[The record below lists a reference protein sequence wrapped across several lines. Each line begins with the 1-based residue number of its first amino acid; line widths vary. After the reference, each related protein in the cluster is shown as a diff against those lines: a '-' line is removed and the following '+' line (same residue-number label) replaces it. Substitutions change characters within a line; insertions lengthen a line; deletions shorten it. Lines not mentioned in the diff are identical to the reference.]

1 MEWTRCGP
9 ATAWPPVLWA
19 LTSDSSACSEV
30 GPASWGL
37 ASWAPL
43 PDVCSLGVLDPGG
56 APGAWES
63 ESLGECWW
71 RWWGGQFKMLIPRL
85 QPKPEES
92 TFLGVGQKHFFP
104 LPFKILKYTCVY
116 NAEEEWKGNDT

>member
-71 RWWGGQFKMLIPRL
+71 RWWGGNLKCSFPGFNPNLRNQHSWEWDRN
-85 QPKPEES
+85 
-92 TFLGVGQKHFFP
+92 TFFP
-104 LPFKILKYTCVY
+104 FHLKS
-116 NAEEEWKGNDT
+116 

>member
-1 MEWTRCGP
+1 MGIRI
-9 ATAWPPVLWA
+9 
-19 LTSDSSACSEV
+19 SR
-30 GPASWGL
+30 
-37 ASWAPL
+37 
-43 PDVCSLGVLDPGG
+43 GVLV
-56 APGAWES
+56 AVV
-63 ESLGECWW
+63 
-71 RWWGGQFKMLIPRL
+71 GGQFKMLIPRL